1 MTTRRDTISA
11 PASSPDSGWAS
22 GGLIATLAYAA
33 LVVFAWGS
41 NYPLMKR
48 ALADMPPLTFSTTR
62 VVGAAVVVALL
73 MRIKGEAAL
82 LPPPGERVRL
92 ALIGLLQFAS
102 VLGLV
107 SIALQFLP
115 AGRTVTL
122 VYSMPVWAALF
133 SSLMGKGRLAWR
145 QLAGVG
151 LGMAGLALFLDPSV
165 IDWNS
170 PGVPLGM
177 ALVLSAAALWG
188 LGAALY
194 GGRQWRASLLSQTFW
209 QLAATA
215 CPIGVAALI
224 LESDRATHVTGPLTA
239 IMVWNWLV
247 PTAMAVWAWSRLLNR
262 VPSTVAGQLLAL
274 TPFVGIACS
283 SVLFGERLPPVFS
296 LCAVVIA
303 AGSCLVLWPS
313 RAARRVARDPGRGG

>member
-1 MTTRRDTISA
+1 MTRSDDTLPVPVPD
-11 PASSPDSGWAS
+11 PAW
-22 GGLIATLAYAA
+22 GGGSLIVTLAYAA

-41 NYPLMKR
+41 NYPLMKL
-48 ALADMPPLTFSTTR
+48 ALADMPPLTFSATR
-62 VVGAAVVVALL
+62 VVGAAIVVALL
-73 MRIKGEAAL
+73 VRAKGGTL

-107 SIALQFLP
+107 SVALQFLP
-115 AGRTVTL
+115 AGRTVTM

-133 SSLMGKGRLAWR
+133 SSLMGRGRLAWR
-145 QLAGVG
+145 QVAGVG
-151 LGMAGLALFLDPSV
+151 LGVVGLGLFLDPAV
-165 IDWNS
+165 IDWQG

-177 ALVLSAAALWG
+177 GLVLSAAVLWG

-215 CPIGVAALI
+215 CPIVVAALI
-224 LESDRATHVTGPLTA
+224 LESGRATHITPTLA
-239 IMVWNWLV
+239 IIVVWNWLV
-247 PTAMAVWAWSRLLNR
+247 PTALAVWAWSRLLNR
-262 VPSTVAGQLLAL
+262 VPSTVAGQLLAV

-283 SVLFGERLPPVFS
+283 SVLFDERLPPIFS
-296 LCAVVIA
+296 VCAVVIA
-303 AGSCLVLWPS
+303 VGSCLVLWPS
-313 RAARRVARDPGRGG
+313 RAARRARGDQATPRA